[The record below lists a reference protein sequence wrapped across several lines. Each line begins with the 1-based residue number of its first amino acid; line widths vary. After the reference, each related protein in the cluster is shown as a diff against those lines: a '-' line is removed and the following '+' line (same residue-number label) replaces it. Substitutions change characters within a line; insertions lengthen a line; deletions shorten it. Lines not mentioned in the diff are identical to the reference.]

1 MPTKSQLSPQRQQGR
16 MGISSSINEKENNNN
31 IDFSSNASSSSQQQQ
46 QIDNLISRLN
56 KLEQTTQ
63 SHLSHS
69 TEQRVASL
77 EEMVSSLRKTVTIF
91 IYLFFLI
98 TYLYLYIVKI

>member
-31 IDFSSNASSSSQQQQ
+31 IDFTSNASSSSQQQ